1 MLGRL
6 VSQIEIGVQ
15 GQDKPTYMIK
25 DKLGMC
31 VVLNEKDV
39 CVTGRKVIVIVH
51 LLDGAFLLAFLF
63 GFLEFHVELCV
74 V

>member
-1 MLGRL
+1 ML
-6 VSQIEIGVQ
+6 
-15 GQDKPTYMIK
+15 
-25 DKLGMC
+25 
-31 VVLNEKDV
+31 NAKDV

-63 GFLEFHVELCV
+63 DFLEFHVELCV